1 MVSKA
6 ELVNIKE
13 AQQVLGGPQTLVSC
27 VSRAARSEIDPQG
40 PASTPFLQSTMGQ
53 RYNHHHDTT

>member
-13 AQQVLGGPQTLVSC
+13 AQQVLGGPQMLVSC
-27 VSRAARSEIDPQG
+27 VRRAARSEIDPQG
-40 PASTPFLQSTMGQ
+40 PACTPFLQSTVG
-53 RYNHHHDTT
+53 